1 MTNRKAFLKNSA
13 AFAVGGLLLK
23 NNSFANFLNS
33 AAMPPAGIQLFTLF
47 NIIDNDVA
55 GNIKKIAA
63 LGYKEIESAFS
74 KKGGFYGFNA
84 KDFSALLKDNGLSW
98 KSHHVMG
105 AQFKLPPGAKAPTGP
120 DGKPITIPPMK
131 NLRENMQ
138 ELVDMVNE
146 GGVKY
151 LVCASTPYDTAGE
164 LKISVDTLN
173 KTAVACKKAGITLAY
188 HNHDGEF
195 KAVDNK
201 IPYDALLSDTDAG
214 MKMELDLAWATK
226 AGIDP
231 VELFKKNPGRFHL
244 WHVKD
249 IDKDFKTILPVGEG
263 VIDFKTIFANA
274 STAGMQHYFIEHDM
288 PVDPYASITTS
299 MNNLKKMLQ

>member
-1 MTNRKAFLKNSA
+1 MTNRKAFIKHAA

-23 NNSFANFLNS
+23 NKALASVFNPLK
-33 AAMPPAGIQLFTLF
+33 MPPAGLQLFTLF
-47 NIIDNDVA
+47 NVIDNDVV
-55 GNIKKIAA
+55 GNIKKVAA
-63 LGYKEIESAFS
+63 VGYKEIESAFS
-74 KKGGFYGFNA
+74 KKGGFYGYTA
-84 KDFSALLKDNGLSW
+84 KEFSSLLNDNGLSW

-105 AQFKLPPGAKAPTGP
+105 AQFKLPPGAKPPTGL

-138 ELVDMVNE
+138 ELVDMVAE
-146 GGVKY
+146 GGAKY
-151 LVCASTPYDTAGE
+151 LVCASTPYDTAEE
-164 LKISVDTLN
+164 LKISIDTLN
-173 KTAVACKKAGITLAY
+173 KTALACKKAGLTLAY

-201 IPYDALLSDTDAG
+201 IPYDVLLSDTDAD

-226 AGIDP
+226 AGMDP

-249 IDKDFKTILPVGEG
+249 IDKDFKNILPVGEG
-263 VIDFKTIFANA
+263 IVDFKKIFANA
-274 STAGMQHYFIEHDM
+274 AIAGMQYYFVEHDM
-288 PVDPYASITTS
+288 PTDPFASITTS
-299 MNNLKKMLQ
+299 MKNLRKML